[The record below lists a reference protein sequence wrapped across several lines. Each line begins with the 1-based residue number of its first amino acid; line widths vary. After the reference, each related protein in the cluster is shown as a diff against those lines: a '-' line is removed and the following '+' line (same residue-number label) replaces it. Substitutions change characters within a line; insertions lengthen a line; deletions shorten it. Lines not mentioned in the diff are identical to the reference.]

1 MSLAFCV
8 GNTIAI
14 SIATANGYGD
24 RTDTVLRTQRD
35 AVMKSQ
41 YAATLLFILSISFSK
56 LSMTCFIQSLS
67 PAARDRI
74 LAHVVQGLV
83 VVTGLIAFFGSAFR
97 CHFPR
102 TWDYMCKEC
111 VSETV
116 WTIFIAVTNM
126 ISDAL
131 IITQSILLVV
141 NIQAAF
147 KKKALF
153 ASIFLPRIFVI
164 TATLCQLILA
174 LKTHPVTDPFT
185 ETSTTTICM
194 EVTQSL
200 SIITACW
207 AQLKPFLERIRFNA
221 FSLQG
226 TEYSKTV
233 SSKASR
239 TELSQLRSKES
250 YLMSVQGFVSSSIQN
265 SKTIAL
271 AAKMPEWDS
280 GSQSNEARIIRQ
292 TRMFSVTEVHSDSS
306 T

>member
-1 MSLAFCV
+1 
-8 GNTIAI
+8 
-14 SIATANGYGD
+14 
-24 RTDTVLRTQRD
+24 
-35 AVMKSQ
+35 
-41 YAATLLFILSISFSK
+41 
-56 LSMTCFIQSLS
+56 
-67 PAARDRI
+67 
-74 LAHVVQGLV
+74 
-83 VVTGLIAFFGSAFR
+83 
-97 CHFPR
+97 
-102 TWDYMCKEC
+102 MCKEC

-292 TRMFSVTEVHSDSS
+292 TRMFSVTECERKH
-306 T
+306 